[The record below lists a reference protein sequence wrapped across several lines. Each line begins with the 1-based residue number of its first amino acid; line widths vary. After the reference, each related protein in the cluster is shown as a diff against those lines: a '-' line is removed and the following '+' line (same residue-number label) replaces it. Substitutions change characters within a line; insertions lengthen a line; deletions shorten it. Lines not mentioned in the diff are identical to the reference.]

1 MGKIKCPVHG
11 DQIAGP
17 VSIELNHAMTQKT
30 PNNQEEVI
38 LLNLIDSNEP
48 IIQFSVLIFEHEFV
62 LLLEKTLLND
72 GLSIDE
78 INELFIVT
86 CGQCI
91 NDYRQKNDLV
101 FSERNFHLNI
111 FE

>member
-1 MGKIKCPVHG
+1 MGNIKCPVHG

-17 VSIELNHAMTQKT
+17 VSIELNHAMIQKT
-30 PNNQEEVI
+30 PNKEEKVI

-48 IIQFSVLIFEHEFV
+48 IIKFPVLIFEHEFA

-78 INELFIVT
+78 INELFRVT
-86 CGQCI
+86 CGECI
-91 NDYRQKNDLV
+91 NDYRQKNGLV